1 MNYVHIKGSLGSADL
16 RTVEFDVEN
25 FLEFTTIFETT
36 FLKSS
41 LCLCLSV
48 CLSLSVSLSL
58 SHASHTLQNW
68 KFWCFVIFK
77 PPHNLHSK
85 NHGYISRS
93 KFKEINCEHLCR
105 SNLGAFY
112 PRISTIN
119 FGKLFYFYNLH
130 IEGYFYSKNHAFIL
144 WGKCRL
150 TLTLFLH

>member
-41 LCLCLSV
+41 LCLSVCLSV
-48 CLSLSVSLSL
+48 CLCLSLSL
-58 SHASHTLQNW
+58 WHASHTLQNW

>member
-41 LCLCLSV
+41 LCLSVCLSVSV
-48 CLSLSVSLSL
+48 CLSLSDT
-58 SHASHTLQNW
+58 HHTHYKIGSFDVLL
-68 KFWCFVIFK
+68 FLP

-144 WGKCRL
+144 
-150 TLTLFLH
+150 